1 MTEKDRKTVDDAAS
15 GQLKSYNGENIVNK
29 RQGSGAQ
36 WYETES
42 GKVVTYLD
50 VLRDKGNPLLR

>member
-15 GQLKSYNGENIVNK
+15 GQLKSYNGEKIINQRN
-29 RQGSGAQ
+29 GSGAQ
-36 WYETES
+36 WYETQS

-50 VLRDKGNPLLR
+50 ILREKGNPFLR